1 MAAHLQTPRF
11 VISIATCMK
20 APRMYIDISTK
31 ARSSEFCSYFVP
43 TASLRSSF
51 RDLARIPAA
60 ILASNIHIH
69 FLYQSCLLGK
79 PSNPVSLRISLDLND
94 VTAKKMPTYVVTGK
108 RTLNTNP
115 THILKY
121 SSNPPGANRGLGLEF
136 VRQLSLDESNTILA
150 CVRTSSAD
158 LGDLKKVAS
167 PTTKILTCDTGSLD
181 SIRSF
186 VSEASETLKGTK
198 IDFLLNNAGINSVPE
213 QTSLSINPADLDEN
227 IRVNVIG
234 PAKTT
239 QFLLEA
245 ELLSPSARIVNM
257 SSGLGSMAVS
267 LSISPRKCATYSIS
281 KAALNALTVQQSGE
295 VRERLGKAV
304 VICMDPGW
312 VKTRMG
318 GKGAEIEAEVSIG
331 GMLKCVH
338 GLTDKSN
345 GKFFTYTGEEVK
357 W

>member
-1 MAAHLQTPRF
+1 MHLTL
-11 VISIATCMK
+11 TC
-20 APRMYIDISTK
+20 IDLKVLSKST
-31 ARSSEFCSYFVP
+31 
-43 TASLRSSF
+43 
-51 RDLARIPAA
+51 
-60 ILASNIHIH
+60 
-69 FLYQSCLLGK
+69 
-79 PSNPVSLRISLDLND
+79 
-94 VTAKKMPTYVVTGK
+94 
-108 RTLNTNP
+108 
-115 THILKY
+115 
-121 SSNPPGANRGLGLEF
+121 GANRGLGLEF

-150 CVRTSSAD
+150 CVRTLSSD
-158 LGDLKKVAS
+158 LGDLMKVAS
-167 PTTKILTCDTGSLD
+167 SSTKILTCDTGSLG

-186 VSEASETLKGTK
+186 VSEASKALNGAK

-213 QTSLSINPADLDEN
+213 QTSLSIDPSDLDEN

-245 ELLSPSARIVNM
+245 GLLSPSARIVNM

-267 LSISPRKCATYSIS
+267 LSIEPRKCATYSIS

-295 VRERLGKAV
+295 VREKLGKAV
-304 VICMDPGW
+304 VVCMDPGW

-318 GKGAEIEAEVSIG
+318 GKGAVLEAEKSIG
-331 GMLKCVH
+331 GMLKCMH
-338 GLTDKSN
+338 GLTDESN